1 MRVQCRWPTVFSR
14 VPAATTVVALA
25 GGSSYE
31 RRGGRPAHIHPSAL
45 PLESGSTTRT
55 AASTRKWVL
64 PVKDFAEV
72 YLSRPLRGPGR
83 FFPCLRTRQKCKK
96 GLKTTT
102 KTYCLAASHRHSS
115 VPLVLPGRGRGV
127 AWGGRGSDSPTPM
140 GAGAVYDDEQTVYRK
155 KKSEATG
162 RGV

>member
-45 PLESGSTTRT
+45 SLESGSTTRT

-64 PVKDFAEV
+64 PVKSFAKV
-72 YLSRPLRGPGR
+72 YLSRPLRGPG
-83 FFPCLRTRQKCKK
+83 
-96 GLKTTT
+96 LKTTT
-102 KTYCLAASHRHSS
+102 KTYRLAASHRHSS
-115 VPLVLPGRGRGV
+115 VPLVSPGRGRGV

-140 GAGAVYDDEQTVYRK
+140 GADAVYDDEQAVYRK
-155 KKSEATG
+155 K
-162 RGV
+162 